1 MSRFTHITLLE
12 SHDPVEGSLL
22 VQLIKETSEI
32 EITQCLYNKDEM
44 VILSLSEFNQIADKL
59 GIQVYE
65 H

>member
-12 SHDPVEGSLL
+12 YNNDNDGYLL

-32 EITQCLYNKDEM
+32 EITQCLSNKDDM

-59 GIQVYE
+59 GIKVYE